1 MYELNYKHLLAERNS
16 LEQMIAEAKN
26 PNSISI
32 RSLKIRLQSVIDEI
46 NRIDP
51 THLTKKA
58 IITFR
63 GKPVNGSQGITAE
76 FTGKAIESLNNMIA
90 SIVAS
95 QQNILKY
102 HGAIP
107 NREQNALMITGT
119 AVGSFG
125 FELELPSPTNDLF
138 HDRNGT
144 ENALS
149 TVQQLIQYS
158 INGTDDQIS
167 DILEHI
173 HPRAIKKTTEFL
185 EVLHDYETV
194 FALQFENEVT
204 RIHDNQQLQYIM
216 QRLSTDNIHES
227 EESYQG
233 QFVGVLPHTRTFEF
247 RPNSDE
253 NLIKG
258 KIDKA
263 IKHPEVLNNEYLNK
277 PLSVTFHVSQFGQAK
292 PKYLLKDI
300 DSIH

>member
-1 MYELNYKHLLAERNS
+1 MNENSYKHLLSEKTT
-16 LEQMIAEAKN
+16 LEQLIAQA
-26 PNSISI
+26 PATDFIGRMS
-32 RSLKIRLQSVIDEI
+32 LQSRLKNIQKQIDNVEVE
-46 NRIDP
+46 R
-51 THLTKKA
+51 LTKKA

-63 GKPVNGSQGITAE
+63 GKPVNGSHGITAE
-76 FTGKAIESLNNMIA
+76 FTAKAIESLNDMVA

-125 FELELPSPTNDLF
+125 FELELPSPADDLF

-158 INGTDDQIS
+158 INGTDDVIS
-167 DILEHI
+167 DILENI

-185 EVLHDYETV
+185 EVLHNYETV
-194 FALQFENEVT
+194 FALQFENKVT
-204 RIHDNQQLQYIM
+204 RIHDNQQLEYIM
-216 QRLSTDNIHES
+216 KRLSIDNIHES

-247 RPNSDE
+247 RPNGDE
-253 NLIKG
+253 ILIKG

-263 IKHPEVLNNEYLNK
+263 IKHPEILNSEYLNK

-300 DSIH
+300 DSIY

>member
-1 MYELNYKHLLAERNS
+1 MNENSYKHLLSEKHT
-16 LEQMIAEAKN
+16 LEQLIAQA
-26 PNSISI
+26 PAADFIGRMS
-32 RSLKIRLQSVIDEI
+32 LQSRLKNIQKQIDNVEVE
-46 NRIDP
+46 R
-51 THLTKKA
+51 LTKKA

-76 FTGKAIESLNNMIA
+76 FTGKAIESLNNMVA

-125 FELELPSPTNDLF
+125 FELELPSPTDDLF